1 MPNLTDLIEG
11 RKAET
16 RQAIIEAAFAQIRKH
31 GADQLSLR
39 AIAREIG
46 YSPAGLYEYFDG
58 KADIVQAV
66 REQAQR
72 RFNQVLTRVGDYPS
86 ATDYLVNL
94 GLAYIQFARS
104 YPQEFLL
111 LVTDQRG
118 SLPDSAVESSL
129 ARASYGTLDRGVQEA
144 IEAGEIATHEGF
156 GKDEAAYALWSLVHG
171 MAMLQVAYQRQ
182 LAVDVAEVDGRA
194 IRALIDGLGL

>member
-1 MPNLTDLIEG
+1 MARGKKEI
-11 RKAET
+11 
-16 RQAIIEAAFAQIRKH
+16 RQAIIAAAFDQIRQH

-39 AIAREIG
+39 AIARAIG

-66 REQAQR
+66 RELAQG
-72 RFNQVLTRVGDYPS
+72 RFFEQLD
-86 ATDYLVNL
+86 LVPADLPPEEYILEL
-94 GLAYIQFARS
+94 GLAYIQFARN

-118 SLPDSAVESSL
+118 SIPDNTRERSL
-129 ARASYGTLDRGVQEA
+129 AQASYGLLDQAVENA
-144 IEAGEIATHEGF
+144 INTGKIKTRAGF
-156 GKDEAAYALWSLVHG
+156 GKDEAAYTLWALVHG

-182 LAVDVAEVDGRA
+182 LSINSKEADPAA
-194 IRALIDGLGL
+194 LRALIMGLAAQ